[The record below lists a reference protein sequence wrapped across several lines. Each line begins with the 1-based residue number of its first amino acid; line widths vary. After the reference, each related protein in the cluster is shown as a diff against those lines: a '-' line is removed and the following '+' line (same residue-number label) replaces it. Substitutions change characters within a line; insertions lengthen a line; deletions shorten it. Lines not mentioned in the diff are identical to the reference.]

1 MIKIVVLLYFVN
13 LSSEAI
19 GRPLYGGDS
28 VKISVNELI
37 NANIKLTEA
46 KYLKE
51 ENEQLKSYIQVDS
64 LIIKQYSDDCDACNK
79 EVAKYKTSNKYY
91 QGITIISLL
100 TAIILLFK

>member
-1 MIKIVVLLYFVN
+1 MIKIAVLLYFVS

-19 GRPLYGGDS
+19 SRPLYGGDS

-37 NANIKLTEA
+37 AANIKLTEA

-64 LIIKQYSDDCDACNK
+64 LIIKQYSDDRDACNK